1 MIKIIDGYGF
11 EQDDMQFTLYAYG
24 TRQKASCFGRTAAD
38 GEMIE
43 YKETLGYFSSLS
55 AMCEACLKHAV
66 KVRADLEQVETLRDY
81 IRIMN
86 EISIQIQNATKTHT
100 ES

>member
-55 AMCEACLKHAV
+55 TMCEACLKHAV
-66 KVRADLEQVETLRDY
+66 RERANREQVESLRDY
-81 IRIMN
+81 MRIMN
-86 EISIQIQNATKTHT
+86 EISIRIQDATKTHT

>member
-55 AMCEACLKHAV
+55 TMCEACLKHAV
-66 KVRADLEQVETLRDY
+66 KARADRNQIDSIGEYVAAMKEIAYD
-81 IRIMN
+81 IR
-86 EISIQIQNATKTHT
+86 ESIRAYTF
-100 ES
+100 